1 MLNENRHRLPGTGR
15 AQVDVAAKQG
25 KIPKKTRIP
34 ARTCEGC
41 NHRKQKH
48 RCGVAVERGAR
59 ANQNSPVDER
69 CRDVTGARRSQPS
82 PRRADENGA
91 PTTNQPPADMVY
103 IRRGQDLLLSYKRT
117 ARIAGEWRRFG
128 RRCGRCSGRFG
139 RNGLHESR
147 NLKRLEITT
156 RTKAVPRLTVR
167 SDPTAQPRD
176 LDVSQNYDLN
186 CL

>member
-1 MLNENRHRLPGTGR
+1 
-15 AQVDVAAKQG
+15 
-25 KIPKKTRIP
+25 
-34 ARTCEGC
+34 
-41 NHRKQKH
+41 
-48 RCGVAVERGAR
+48 
-59 ANQNSPVDER
+59 
-69 CRDVTGARRSQPS
+69 VTGARRSQPS
-82 PRRADENGA
+82 PRRADKNGA

-103 IRRGQDLLLSYKRT
+103 IRRGQDLLLPYKPT
-117 ARIAGEWRRFG
+117 ARIAGERRRFG
-128 RRCGRCSGRFG
+128 RRCGRSSRRFG